1 MYGAF
6 SKVSHGKA
14 VKEAAKYWNSKMNAL
29 LPDMPGRSF
38 IRLCPLIPDMNF
50 FPAIHDIHQQTYS
63 FSESRREK
71 PIRTDFL
78 NEAEFE
84 EKLDKYSKVI

>member
-29 LPDMPGRSF
+29 LPDMPGTLF
-38 IRLCPLIPDMNF
+38 IRLFPLNF
-50 FPAIHDIHQQTYS
+50 YQQFIVFHRYS

-84 EKLDKYSKVI
+84 EKLDKYSKVS